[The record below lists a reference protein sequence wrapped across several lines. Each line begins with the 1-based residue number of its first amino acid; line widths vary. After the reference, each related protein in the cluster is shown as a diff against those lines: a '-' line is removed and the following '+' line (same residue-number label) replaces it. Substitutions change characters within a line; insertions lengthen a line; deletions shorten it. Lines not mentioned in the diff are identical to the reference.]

1 MGQEKIILLQCK
13 VRKGDK
19 TGGDEV
25 SWGNNFAYFLSSVKC
40 VFYDN
45 QGLLFVVFLP
55 WNFIKNSMLF
65 AASVIE
71 IKENNRTAK
80 VEKLDNIQILAL

>member
-1 MGQEKIILLQCK
+1 MGMKLVGE
-13 VRKGDK
+13 
-19 TGGDEV
+19 
-25 SWGNNFAYFLSSVKC
+25 NNLAYLGFMSSVKC

-71 IKENNRTAK
+71 IKGNNRTAK

>member
-25 SWGNNFAYFLSSVKC
+25 SWENTLVKC
-40 VFYDN
+40 QVFFFYDN

>member
-1 MGQEKIILLQCK
+1 MKLVGENTL
-13 VRKGDK
+13 
-19 TGGDEV
+19 
-25 SWGNNFAYFLSSVKC
+25 AYLGFLSSVKR